1 MTFFVQVWKCNEFPK
16 GDKFQHTYF
25 ANELNSFKTAPQGL
39 LASDSRLR
47 PDRYALEM
55 GDLGKA
61 GTDKTRY
68 RFSLLYVV
76 SGFFLLEHDGIA
88 V

>member
-1 MTFFVQVWKCNEFPK
+1 MSFFLQVWKCAALPK
-16 GDKFQHTYF
+16 GDKFQYTCF
-25 ANELNSFKTAPQGL
+25 AHEINSFKTAPQGL

-55 GDLGKA
+55 GDMSKA

-68 RFSLLYVV
+68 
-76 SGFFLLEHDGIA
+76 
-88 V
+88 